1 MFRRSIFFLLFI
13 SFIQFNVFA
22 QSESSEKTFL
32 KGRSGIDL
40 HIGLYD
46 NTGVTKISISQ
57 EVFTTNASTGFMGS
71 ISYQYWFED
80 YLSLGV
86 SLGALVINAT
96 TSAQAT
102 DVSTETATVAPLIIG
117 INYYPLQ
124 ASQQSTVLPYLSG
137 FFGPYIGVYSRNEI
151 ETIVVESETIV
162 ETAFGARLGAGLD
175 FLIADIFKLGVGVDY
190 HFVTDFSRPIG
201 GKTNYSGPSY
211 SLTFGFVFN

>member
-13 SFIQFNVFA
+13 LFTQFNGFA

-46 NTGVTKISISQ
+46 NSGTTKISVSP
-57 EVFTTNASTGFMGS
+57 EVVTTNASTGFMGA
-71 ISYQYWFED
+71 ISYQYWFQD
-80 YLSLGV
+80 FLSFGI

-96 TSAQAT
+96 TSTQAT
-102 DVSTETATVAPLIIG
+102 DISTETATVAPLIIG

-137 FFGPYIGVYSRNEI
+137 YIGPYIGVYSKNEI
-151 ETIVVESETIV
+151 ETIVVGSETIV

-175 FLIADIFKLGVGVDY
+175 LLIADIFKLGIGADY

-201 GKTNYSGPSY
+201 GETNYSGPSY

>member
-13 SFIQFNVFA
+13 SYTQFNGFA
-22 QSESSEKTFL
+22 QSESSENTFL
-32 KGRSGIDL
+32 KERSGIDL

-46 NTGVTKISISQ
+46 NSGTTKISVSP
-57 EVFTTNASTGFMGS
+57 EVVTTNASTGFMGA
-71 ISYQYWFED
+71 ISYQYWFQD
-80 YLSLGV
+80 FLSFGI

-96 TSAQAT
+96 TSTQAT
-102 DVSTETATVAPLIIG
+102 DISTETATVAPLIIG

-137 FFGPYIGVYSRNEI
+137 YIGPYIGVYSRNEI

-162 ETAFGARLGAGLD
+162 ETAFGARLGTGLD
-175 FLIADIFKLGVGVDY
+175 FLIGDIFKLGIGIDY